1 MSKVLITEKVK
12 KALERIKEKVDGG
25 DTIEVARRKIVG
37 TPTDKFA
44 REVMQ
49 TQEYVSILNS
59 YMEKVEQAFIEKGI
73 NVNIKA
79 NVNYEFVF

>member
-59 YMEKVEQAFIEKGI
+59 YMEKVGFTARFELTEKGI
-73 NVNIKA
+73 KPIKRKQS
-79 NVNYEFVF
+79 